1 MLCKDQP
8 EQNSHF
14 KENME
19 YVKKYRSV
27 IPSEAFI
34 TKNFREFCRMI
45 KEHLIDIKHKVKYLC
60 EKVELERNILK
71 TKSEE
76 INDREKKIIRDY
88 INRVERDIEKWIK
101 VRTRLYRLATSEK
114 RMMMVFT
121 NRQII

>member
-1 MLCKDQP
+1 MLCKDQS
-8 EQNSHF
+8 EQNSQF

-27 IPSEAFI
+27 IPSEALI
-34 TKNFREFCRMI
+34 TKNFRDFCRMI
-45 KEHLIDIKHKVKYLC
+45 KEQLIDIKHTVKYLS
-60 EKVELERNILK
+60 EKVELERNILR

-76 INDREKKIIRDY
+76 INEREKKIIRDY

-114 RMMMVFT
+114 RMMRVFT